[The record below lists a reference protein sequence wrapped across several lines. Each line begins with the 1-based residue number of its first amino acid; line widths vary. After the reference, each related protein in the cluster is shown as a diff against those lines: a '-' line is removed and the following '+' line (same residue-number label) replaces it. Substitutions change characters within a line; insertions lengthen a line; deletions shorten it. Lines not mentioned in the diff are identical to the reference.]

1 MTRLIDRRIN
11 GKNKSAV
18 NRQRFLKRYK
28 EQIKKSV
35 ADAISTR
42 SITDIEAGESIS
54 IPAKDISEPFI
65 HHGHGGKNDVVHPG
79 NKEFVAGDRM
89 KRQEQQGG
97 ANGKGNAS
105 DSGEGEDEFSFE
117 ISKEEFMEFFF
128 EDMELPNLIKTKIA
142 TVYNSKKARA
152 GFKSSG
158 IPANINVARSMRN
171 AYGRR
176 IALKSPYK
184 KELKELEEKLALL
197 LKENSDDQSGIQIIE
212 ERIEFLK
219 RKIKN
224 IPYIDEFDLR
234 FNNHV
239 DTPKPITQAV
249 MFCIMDISGSMDQ
262 QKKEITKRFFILLY
276 LFLTRN
282 YEKIELVFISH
293 HTTAK
298 EVSEEEFFYSRETG
312 GTIVSSALILM
323 HEIAAE
329 RYNTSDWNIYVAQA
343 SDGDNWHDD
352 SGMCKDIL
360 SEKIMP
366 MVQYYSYVEVK
377 PVGHQSLW
385 EEYTQVEQSFE
396 HFTMQQLDDISDI
409 FPVLHEL
416 FRKQE
421 DIKNIS

>member
-1 MTRLIDRRIN
+1 MTRLIDRRTN

-35 ADAISTR
+35 ADAISSR
-42 SITDIEAGESIS
+42 SITDIESGESIS

-65 HHGHGGKNDVVHPG
+65 HHGQGGKQDVVHPG

-89 KRQEQQGG
+89 KRPKKQGG
-97 ANGKGNAS
+97 GGGGGEAS
-105 DSGEGEDEFSFE
+105 DQGEGEDEFSFE

-142 TVYNSKKARA
+142 TIYDKKKARA

-158 IPANINVARSMRN
+158 IPANINVLRSMRN

-184 KELKELEEKLALL
+184 KELKEKEEQLLLLEEDSTKNKAEIREV
-197 LKENSDDQSGIQIIE
+197 KD
-212 ERIEFLK
+212 RIEFLK

-249 MFCIMDISGSMDQ
+249 MFCIMDISGSMDE

-293 HTTAK
+293 TTTAN

-312 GTIVSSALILM
+312 GTIVSSALLLM
-323 HEIAAE
+323 HQIATE
-329 RYNTSDWNIYVAQA
+329 RYESSDWNIYVAQA
-343 SDGDNWHDD
+343 SDGDNWSDD
-352 SGMCKDIL
+352 SGYCSDIL
-360 SEKIMP
+360 KEKIMP
-366 MVQYYSYVEVK
+366 IVQYYSYVEVK
-377 PVGHQSLW
+377 PYDHQSLW
-385 EEYTQVEQSFE
+385 NEYEAVEQEFDNFS
-396 HFTMQQLDDISDI
+396 MQQLDDISDI

-416 FRKQE
+416 FQKQE
-421 DIKNIS
+421 DISNIS

>member
-28 EQIKKSV
+28 EQIKRSV

-42 SITDIEAGESIS
+42 SITDIESGESIS

-65 HHGHGGKNDVVHPG
+65 HHGSGGKNDIVHPG

-89 KRQEQQGG
+89 KRPQKQGG
-97 ANGKGNAS
+97 ANGKGDAS
-105 DSGEGEDEFSFE
+105 DQGEGEDDFSFE

-142 TVYNSKKARA
+142 TVYDSKKARA

-158 IPANINVARSMRN
+158 IPANINVTRSMRN

-184 KELKELEEKLALL
+184 KELKEQEQELALL
-197 LKENSDDQSGIQIIE
+197 QQDEKSDGAKIKAIT
-212 ERIEFLK
+212 ERIELLK

-239 DTPKPITQAV
+239 DTPKPVTQAV

-312 GTIVSSALILM
+312 GTIVSSALLLM
-323 HEIAAE
+323 HQIAEE

-352 SGMCKDIL
+352 SGNCKDIL
-360 SEKIMP
+360 IQKIMP

-377 PVGHQSLW
+377 PLGHQSLW
-385 EEYTQVEQSFE
+385 EEYKLVEQACK

-416 FRKQE
+416 FKKQE
-421 DIKNIS
+421 DISNIS